1 MKKKVIIVDYGLGN
15 IFSVQRAIEAV
26 GDFNIIV
33 SNKRVEIANADR
45 IILPGVGA
53 FAEGMQGLQKYDLIN
68 ELTYVAK
75 SGVPILGICLGM
87 QLLTT
92 SSEEF
97 GNHIGLNL
105 IPGSV
110 KKIPNYSVEGGGLKV
125 PFISWAPLQMAEE
138 DAANGLFSG
147 VKSECVYLVHSYQ
160 VIPDVQ
166 DQIKA
171 SYFYGGHKIT
181 AAVKCGNVYG
191 VQFHPEKSGR
201 VGLKILKNFLQE

>member
-15 IFSVQRAIEAV
+15 LFSVKRAVEAV
-26 GDFNIIV
+26 GDFSVCV

-53 FAEGMQGLQKYDLIN
+53 FADGMQGLQKYGLIE

-97 GNHIGLNL
+97 GNHKGLNL
-105 IPGSV
+105 ISGAV
-110 KKIPNYSVEGGGLKV
+110 KRIPKYSTEGEGLKV
-125 PFISWAPLQMAEE
+125 PFISWAPLQFDGE
-138 DAANGLFSG
+138 DASNGLFTG
-147 VKSECVYLVHSYQ
+147 IKSECVYLVHSYQ

-166 DQIKA
+166 NVIKA
-171 SYFYGGHKIT
+171 SYSYGGHKIT
-181 AAVKCGNVYG
+181 AAIRCGNIQG
-191 VQFHPEKSGR
+191 VQFHPEKSGK
-201 VGLKILKNFLQE
+201 VGLRILNNFLQE

>member
-1 MKKKVIIVDYGLGN
+1 MIIVDYGLGN
-15 IFSVQRAIEAV
+15 LFSVQRAVEAV
-26 GDFNIIV
+26 GDFTISV
-33 SNKRVEIANADR
+33 SNKRVEIVNADR

-53 FAEGMQGLQKYDLIN
+53 FADGMRGLQQYGLID
-68 ELTYVAK
+68 ELTYSAK
-75 SGVPILGICLGM
+75 SGIPILGICLGM

-97 GNHIGLNL
+97 GNHVGLNL

-110 KKIPNYSVEGGGLKV
+110 KKIPNYSDEGERLKV
-125 PFISWAPLQMAEE
+125 PFISWAPLQIEE
-138 DAANGLFSG
+138 DASNGLFSG

-166 DQIKA
+166 DQIQA
-171 SYFYGGHKIT
+171 SYLYGGHKIT
-181 AAVKCGNVYG
+181 AAIRCGKIYG

-201 VGLKILKNFLQE
+201 VGLKILKNFLEE

>member
-15 IFSVQRAIEAV
+15 IFSVQRAVEAV
-26 GDFNIIV
+26 GDFNVSV

-53 FAEGMQGLQKYDLIN
+53 FSDGMQGLQKYGLID
-68 ELTYVAK
+68 ELTYFAK

-97 GNHIGLNL
+97 GNHKGLNL
-105 IPGSV
+105 ISGSV
-110 KKIPNYSVEGGGLKV
+110 KRIPNYSTEGEVIKV
-125 PFISWAPLQMAEE
+125 PFISWAPLEFEGA
-138 DAANGLFSG
+138 DASNGLFSG
-147 VKSECVYLVHSYQ
+147 IKSECVYLVHSYQ
-160 VIPDVQ
+160 VIPD
-166 DQIKA
+166 DQNTIKA
-171 SYFYGGHKIT
+171 SYTYGGHKIT
-181 AAVKCGNVYG
+181 AAIRYGNIHG

-201 VGLKILKNFLQE
+201 VGLRILKNFLQG